1 MGNTVLT
8 TQKIACGHTDRH
20 HLQQSLLCDRLSNP
34 TAEMAEALLA
44 LQGRTVLLQRF
55 ADRDAQSRSPPA
67 GDADSRQ
74 LLLLAMSYCI
84 LFGYQCPGDVAGAAA
99 RPAGAL
105 GRSFEPAEPADFVR
119 AFESVLRRPPDLL
132 QDLLGLRAQVIP
144 RDTLMRIAPLVED
157 SDCLG
162 PDAFS
167 GPFAEALRPLVVFL
181 HAVVESGEI
190 YAEIQDSVAAGRFDK
205 QQAASLMEGEVSD
218 QRRMINAMGV
228 RGFEENELQDGYE

>member
-1 MGNTVLT
+1 MSQDLVPGGFG
-8 TQKIACGHTDRH
+8 KHCGVFWSLAGPGPLWRWDTSWSFFGR
-20 HLQQSLLCDRLSNP
+20 LQD
-34 TAEMAEALLA
+34 MAGLWSV
-44 LQGRTVLLQRF
+44 Q
-55 ADRDAQSRSPPA
+55 
-67 GDADSRQ
+67 
-74 LLLLAMSYCI
+74 
-84 LFGYQCPGDVAGAAA
+84 DVAGAAA